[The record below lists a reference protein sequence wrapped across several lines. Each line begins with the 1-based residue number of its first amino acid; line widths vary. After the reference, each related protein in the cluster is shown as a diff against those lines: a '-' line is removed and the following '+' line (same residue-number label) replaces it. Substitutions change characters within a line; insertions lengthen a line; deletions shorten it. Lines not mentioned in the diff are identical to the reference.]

1 MTWPESSMVMRA
13 RSPEGRVR
21 VRLVLRCSLKL
32 TPLPGTQSPDGR
44 WCVTTGPTSSG
55 VWFRRG
61 AGNPRGVDVVVIV
74 LLVLA
79 AVCFGAAAANL
90 PARVNLVAL
99 GLLAWLLTVL
109 VPAVAAM
116 G

>member
-1 MTWPESSMVMRA
+1 M
-13 RSPEGRVR
+13 
-21 VRLVLRCSLKL
+21 
-32 TPLPGTQSPDGR
+32 
-44 WCVTTGPTSSG
+44 
-55 VWFRRG
+55 
-61 AGNPRGVDVVVIV
+61 VIV
-74 LLVLA
+74 LLVLG

-90 PARVNLVAL
+90 ATRVNLVAL

>member
-1 MTWPESSMVMRA
+1 M
-13 RSPEGRVR
+13 
-21 VRLVLRCSLKL
+21 
-32 TPLPGTQSPDGR
+32 
-44 WCVTTGPTSSG
+44 
-55 VWFRRG
+55 
-61 AGNPRGVDVVVIV
+61 IV

-79 AVCFGAAAANL
+79 AICFGVAAANV

-109 VPAVAAM
+109 VPAVAAV

>member
-1 MTWPESSMVMRA
+1 M
-13 RSPEGRVR
+13 
-21 VRLVLRCSLKL
+21 
-32 TPLPGTQSPDGR
+32 
-44 WCVTTGPTSSG
+44 
-55 VWFRRG
+55 
-61 AGNPRGVDVVVIV
+61 IV

-79 AVCFGAAAANL
+79 AICFGVAAANV

-99 GLLAWLLTVL
+99 GLLAWLLSVL

>member
-1 MTWPESSMVMRA
+1 
-13 RSPEGRVR
+13 
-21 VRLVLRCSLKL
+21 
-32 TPLPGTQSPDGR
+32 
-44 WCVTTGPTSSG
+44 
-55 VWFRRG
+55 
-61 AGNPRGVDVVVIV
+61 VDVVVIV

-79 AVCFGAAAANL
+79 AICFGAAAANL

-99 GLLAWLLTVL
+99 GLLAWLLSVL